1 MSSCPVSRVSAWQNT
16 RLPWL
21 IMVIAMVGLTFIAH
35 FLFQEYLYMEPC
47 EQCVYIRFAM
57 LTMAFGG
64 ILALIDPKNDYL
76 KIFAYIFV
84 FWGIWLGIEYCITLN
99 HIHEVVHS
107 ENPFAGVDGCREIP
121 IYPFNLP
128 LHEWAPGW
136 FLPTGE
142 CGMDTPIVPEDVYG
156 SLNAFQKFF
165 VGTPP
170 NFEDGLY
177 SNGWYLI
184 PSMEFM
190 NMAVCCLL
198 AFVVCL
204 VILGGMFISY
214 AFSHLKAKIYALIV
228 LVFVIIL
235 KILGE
240 PSVQMA

>member
-1 MSSCPVSRVSAWQNT
+1 MNSCIFSKMKFWQNSRV
-16 RLPWL
+16 PWIIMAL
-21 IMVIAMVGLTFIAH
+21 IMVGLTFVAH

-57 LTMAFGG
+57 LVIGFGG
-64 ILALIDPKNDYL
+64 IVAAVDPKNDYL
-76 KIFAYIFV
+76 KAFGYILA
-84 FWGIWLGIEYCITLN
+84 FWGIWLGIEYSVVLN

-128 LHEWAPGW
+128 LHELAPGW

-142 CGMDTPIVPEDVYG
+142 CGMDTPVIPQEAYN

-165 VGTPP
+165 IGTPP

-190 NMAVCCLL
+190 NMAICCLL

-204 VILGGMFISY
+204 IVLGGMFISY
-214 AFSHLKAKIYALIV
+214 AFSDSKARIFALAVVIIV
-228 LVFVIIL
+228 LVL
-235 KILGE
+235 KFLGE
-240 PSVQMA
+240 PKVI